1 MKKYKKILIT
11 GTAGFIGF
19 SLAKA
24 IMDTYKGISIVGVD
38 NFNEYYDPKI
48 KHKRNNVLKKY
59 PAYTFYK
66 TDIADYDRFEK
77 VLKKEKP
84 DVIVHLAAQAGVRY
98 SLKNPWAYGDSNYI
112 GTLNVFEGAHR
123 HGISKVLFAS
133 SSSVYGDNKK
143 TPFSESDRTD
153 NPLSIYAASKKANE
167 LLAHSYN
174 HLYKMDMIGMRFF
187 TVYGDYGRPD
197 MALFKFVKNILRKKV
212 IDVYNLGRMKRNFT
226 HVDDIVSSIICLLK
240 NANGF
245 EIYNLGG
252 GETVSL
258 MEFIRLIEKHAN
270 VKAKM
275 NMLPMQAGDVKTT
288 MADMTKMSKHFGFK
302 PKVSTDE
309 GVGRFVKWFIKNKSW
324 LFELDERS

>member
-1 MKKYKKILIT
+1 MKYKKILIT

-19 SLAKA
+19 NLAK
-24 IMDTYKGISIVGVD
+24 IILDTYKDVSVIGVD

-48 KHKRNNVLKKY
+48 KHKRNNILKKY
-59 PAYTFYK
+59 PEYFFYK
-66 TDIADYDRFEK
+66 IDISEYKNIEK
-77 VLKKEKP
+77 VLVKEKP
-84 DVIVHLAAQAGVRY
+84 DVIIHLAAQAGVRY
-98 SLKNPWAYGDSNYI
+98 SLQNPWAYGDANYT

-153 NPLSIYAASKKANE
+153 TPLSIYAASKKANE
-167 LLAHSYN
+167 LLAHSYY

-197 MALFKFVKNILRKKV
+197 MALFKFVKNILRNKK
-212 IDVYNLGRMKRNFT
+212 IDVYNNGKMRRNFT
-226 HVDDIVSSIICLLK
+226 HVDDIVSAILCLLES
-240 NANGF
+240 ANGF
-245 EIYNLGG
+245 EVYNLGG

-258 MEFIRLIEKHAN
+258 MDFIRLIEKHAN
-270 VKAKM
+270 VKAKI

-288 MADMTKMSKHFGFK
+288 EADMSKMKKEFGFS
-302 PKVSTDE
+302 PKISTDK
-309 GVGRFVKWFIKNKSW
+309 GVKRFVDWFVLNKSW
-324 LFELDERS
+324 LFDLDERS